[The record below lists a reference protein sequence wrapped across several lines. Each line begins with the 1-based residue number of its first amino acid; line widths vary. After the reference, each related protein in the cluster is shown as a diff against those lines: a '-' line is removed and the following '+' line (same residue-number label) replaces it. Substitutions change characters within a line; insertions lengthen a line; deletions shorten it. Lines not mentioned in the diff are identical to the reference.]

1 MHARSGRGLGLLATQ
16 DISTGELILLSRP
29 LGVAY
34 GPVGSAP
41 SNEAV
46 VKAII
51 KAPLQPADL
60 QWLKLL
66 SASRAPQ
73 SSSESCISDAR
84 SRSSDAQADTLAA
97 VADLL
102 KQRGQQSPAAT
113 AGEQGF
119 EASNVLQLSAL
130 PDQQLVA
137 EAVSCNSYGEASEDI
152 AVATLR
158 VSTVMCEAGCW
169 SPANSA
175 AMAVATER
183 WQGTQHKLLPFV
195 AGSRATGVHWLVA

>member
-1 MHARSGRGLGLLATQ
+1 MATQ

-46 VKAII
+46 VKAIM
-51 KAPLQPADL
+51 KAPLQQADL

-73 SSSESCISDAR
+73 SSSESCTSDAR
-84 SRSSDAQADTLAA
+84 SRSNDAQADTLTA

-102 KQRGQQSPAAT
+102 KQRGQQLPATT

-119 EASNVLQLSAL
+119 EGSNVLQLSAL

>member
-102 KQRGQQSPAAT
+102 KQSGQQSPAAT